1 MKGGGVWLEDF
12 GRITW
17 FSRCER
23 SFSVNCFPVNF
34 FAIDDL
40 TIGHDYLQMTDD
52 LTIGSYIIFKVRGT
66 RA

>member
-1 MKGGGVWLEDF
+1 MEDF

-23 SFSVNCFPVNF
+23 LFSVNCFPVDF

-40 TIGHDYLQMTDD
+40 TIGHDYLQMTGDD
-52 LTIGSYIIFKVRGT
+52 DDNRII
-66 RA
+66 